1 MLSSISN
8 GDTAQIWRWWKKTGK
23 DTADYSNA
31 LKGQIER
38 EITMMIY
45 LPWIDPIDTEN
56 LPEDFEAQ
64 VKTSFGKFTKET
76 NRDYT
81 HEDKLTY
88 LDNLR
93 RYYLRGKHQRYTEDC
108 VNDLMK
114 KTFEYSLDEYG
125 EILDK
130 EELLSIEFM
139 GSCLEHGFFPF
150 RDQYDRDSSSRNNT
164 ALKVILEIIRI
175 VVYWEHEEAAKK

>member
-1 MLSSISN
+1 
-8 GDTAQIWRWWKKTGK
+8 
-23 DTADYSNA
+23 
-31 LKGQIER
+31 
-38 EITMMIY
+38 MMIY

-64 VKTSFGKFTKET
+64 VKMSFGKFTEGT

-81 HEDKLTY
+81 HVDKLMY

-93 RYYLRGKHQRYTEDC
+93 RYYLRGKHQKYTEDY
-108 VNDLMK
+108 VNDIMK

-125 EILDK
+125 EIPDK
-130 EELLSIEFM
+130 EEFLSIEFM
-139 GSCLEHGFFPF
+139 GSCFDYGFFPF

-164 ALKVILEIIRI
+164 VLKVILEIIRI
-175 VVYWEHEEAAKK
+175 VIHWEHAEVAKNDDDE